1 MIYFKKYIFNVK
13 YLINRQ
19 IVKTLLTV
27 ITKTNYKQAT
37 SIFCFKETNK
47 TKKGIKI
54 Y

>member
-13 YLINRQ
+13 YLIDRQ

-37 SIFCFKETNK
+37 STFCFKETNK